1 MNNLLFSNAADFKGL
16 ATIDIDWLFN
26 EFVFQVAALVEI
38 DVAFV
43 AIRLA
48 CFIWETFMNRVTL
61 TLASFL
67 AYFALS
73 GMLAPIGILVQPS
86 AAALGVSAGEM
97 VRTLGFFSTGTLA
110 GSLAAVSCCPV

>member
-43 AIRLA
+43 ASGWL
-48 CFIWETFMNRVTL
+48 
-61 TLASFL
+61 
-67 AYFALS
+67 ALS
-73 GMLAPIGILVQPS
+73 GRLS
-86 AAALGVSAGEM
+86 
-97 VRTLGFFSTGTLA
+97 
-110 GSLAAVSCCPV
+110 